1 MPAMSVFVDG
11 ELKARVCTD
20 GLNVLAVNVGGTK
33 IDETFATVEF
43 SGGVYPDSGEST
55 HLIWLSELELRPG
68 QCVRIE
74 VAESGSNSHVGKTL
88 EELFPDLP
96 EEKEG
101 PMPSREQLVE
111 EVRSRKHYREH
122 FSMSVE
128 SSSGTRSSADLLPS
142 EHGFGASFLWNWVR
156 PERITAS
163 LHGYSLDQLKS
174 GEISNYHFREH
185 LLPGAWVELR
195 IDA

>member
-11 ELKARVCTD
+11 ELKARVRTEE
-20 GLNVLAVNVGGTK
+20 LSVLAVNVSGTK
-33 IDETFATVEF
+33 IDKTFATVEF
-43 SGGVYPDSGEST
+43 SGGVYPESGEST
-55 HLIWLSELELRPG
+55 HLIWLSELELQPG
-68 QCVRIE
+68 QCVRVE
-74 VAESGSNSHVGKTL
+74 VGASDSNSHDGKTL
-88 EELFPDLP
+88 EELYPDLR

-122 FSMSVE
+122 FTMSVE
-128 SSSGTRSSADLLPS
+128 SSSGTRSNTHLLPN

-156 PERITAS
+156 PERISAS
-163 LHGYSLDQLKS
+163 LHSYSLDQLKS
-174 GEISNYHFREH
+174 DEVSNYHFREH